1 MSGGHFEYN
10 QYRIRDIWET
20 IRAELDRQG
29 NQKPDD
35 EYYYGEED
43 KYYPTYSKQVQDI
56 FSHAIKYLKLAEIYS
71 QRIDYFL
78 SGDDGEEN
86 FIKRLEEEINN
97 VS

>member
-1 MSGGHFEYN
+1 MSGGHFEYD
-10 QYRIRDIWET
+10 QFRIKTIWET
-20 IRAELDRQG
+20 IRAELDRQS

-35 EYYYGEED
+35 EYYYGED
-43 KYYPTYSKQVQDI
+43 KYPTYPKQIQDI
-56 FSHAIKYLKLAEIYS
+56 FKDAIKYLKLAEIYA